1 MKLDYKT
8 KQALST
14 EELLETKTEILS
26 NRKGNIWKENK
37 MLSLYQS
44 KDTISKYARNKNA
57 ENKRINKETHIMD
70 EIADISF
77 WVT

>member
-14 EELLETKTEILS
+14 EVLLETKMEILS

-44 KDTISKYARNKNA
+44 KDTISKVVKNKNA
-57 ENKRINKETHIMD
+57 ENKRRNKETHIVA
-70 EIADISF
+70 EIADTSF